1 MNKLKLS
8 VLATAC
14 ILALTACSSG
24 KGKGGDYLNGEANKR
39 IQELNARVDEAKKQ
53 VAAAEQKAKEAEK
66 ASETALNQQK
76 AEATAQANKAAEEAK
91 AELDKVTA
99 EKAAVEKELADA
111 KAQLAAIEKAKQDEL
126 DRAAAAEKAEQE
138 RVANNVAETKKQ
150 VKDNGTFEKKYMKPG
165 DPWFG
170 TAATEVTLNLSNVV
184 GKQLSVADGNFT
196 HQDVVA
202 ESRDLNTLVVN
213 GKEIAL
219 YSVDEVKASVTN
231 NSGNYVTKSI
241 DAEGVSGKV
250 GSLSKSR
257 FGSDFDQVRYGYV
270 TENGKT
276 TLFVQGHTTPATGSA
291 DSPFDRFNYGGARE
305 DQYSSLSAMPTGEKV
320 WAYTGTAF
328 YGKDGSYQELSVDAV
343 ADFNLKKVKAE
354 LKDGDSLKLTL
365 GGLINDNTFTGEY
378 NGVVT
383 SGAFY
388 GDQAQDLGGV
398 FYQTTG
404 NDKDKNG
411 VFGAT
416 SNGHSWRGGVNVPEK
431 ALTDFDVK

>member
-14 ILALTACSSG
+14 FLALTACSSG
-24 KGKGGDYLNGEANKR
+24 KGKSNDYLNSEANKR
-39 IQELNARVDEAKKQ
+39 IQELNIKVEEAKKK
-53 VAAAEQKAKEAEK
+53 VEEAEQKAKEA
-66 ASETALNQQK
+66 
-76 AEATAQANKAAEEAK
+76 AK
-91 AELDKVTA
+91 EELDKVNA
-99 EKAAVEKELADA
+99 EKAALEKELAEA

-126 DRAAAAEKAEQE
+126 DRIAAEKA
-138 RVANNVAETKKQ
+138 RVENNVAETKKQ

-184 GKQLSVADGNFT
+184 GKQLSVTDGNFT

-241 DAEGVSGKV
+241 EAEGVSGKV

-270 TENGKT
+270 TENGQT
-276 TLFVQGHTTPATGSA
+276 TLFVQGHTTPATGSV

-343 ADFNLKKVKAE
+343 VDFNLKKVKAE

-365 GGLINDNTFTGEY
+365 GGLINDKTFTGEY

-404 NDKDKNG
+404 NDKDKNKNG

>member
-14 ILALTACSSG
+14 FLALTACSSG
-24 KGKGGDYLNGEANKR
+24 KGKSNDYLNSEANKR
-39 IQELNARVDEAKKQ
+39 IQELNIKVEEAKKK
-53 VAAAEQKAKEAEK
+53 VEEAEQKAKEA
-66 ASETALNQQK
+66 
-76 AEATAQANKAAEEAK
+76 AK
-91 AELDKVTA
+91 EELDKVNA
-99 EKAAVEKELADA
+99 EKAALEKELAEA

-126 DRAAAAEKAEQE
+126 DRIAAEKA
-138 RVANNVAETKKQ
+138 RVENNVAETKKQ

-184 GKQLSVADGNFT
+184 GKQLSVTDGNFT

-241 DAEGVSGKV
+241 EAEGVSGKV

-270 TENGKT
+270 TENGQT
-276 TLFVQGHTTPATGSA
+276 TLFVQGHTTPATGSV

-343 ADFNLKKVKAE
+343 VDFNLKKVKAE

-365 GGLINDNTFTGEY
+365 GGLINDKTFTGEY

-404 NDKDKNG
+404 NDKNKNG